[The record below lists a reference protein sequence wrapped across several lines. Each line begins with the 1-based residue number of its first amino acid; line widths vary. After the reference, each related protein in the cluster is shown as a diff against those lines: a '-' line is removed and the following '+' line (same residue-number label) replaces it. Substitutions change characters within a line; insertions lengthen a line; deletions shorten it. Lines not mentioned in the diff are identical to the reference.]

1 MRAFH
6 SDFADMKRQSHSLSA
21 TTRFRQMKFMLDR
34 PGLSLSGAAVDE
46 DRFSTLEVAH
56 KIGSAI
62 SAADNEPENEGV
74 VVISQFVWQ
83 QLFGA
88 DPAILDKYLQL
99 SGKTYRVIGVMA
111 GGFNYPRKT
120 ELDEGDSHIDATD
133 VWVPLALTAKQ
144 RANRGLSGDSYALG
158 RLKQGVSTRQTEAE
172 ISLDST
178 QSEKRSWRTTPP
190 SFLKLPAIRES
201 LWALSQTC
209 AIGVWNRRL
218 SRNSFFLCEV
228 RATPMSSFTL
238 FLPRKDVLQP
248 AISVFYR
255 IDPSLAFSKV
265 HSMREMVS
273 DASALRRFQTVLLS
287 IFAAMATTLALI
299 GFNGLLTYTASRR
312 GPEMGIRIALG
323 ATRSDILRLFLGQ
336 GLRIV
341 ALGLVLGLGAAFALT
356 RFLSSTL
363 YEVRTW
369 DPATLAVV
377 PTLFLIAALAASLVP
392 AQSCPRPTCGQL
404 RSYDHSSS

>member
-1 MRAFH
+1 VASVSLFGDSRTSKMSVSMRAFH

-46 DRFSTLEVAH
+46 DFFSTLEVAPE
-56 KIGSAI
+56 IGRAI

-88 DPAILDKYLQL
+88 DPAILDKSLQL

-144 RANRGLSGDSYALG
+144 RANRGLSGDSYASG

-178 QSEKRSWRTTPP
+178 RSEKRSWRTTPP

-228 RATPMSSFTL
+228 RATLMSSFTL
-238 FLPRKDVLQP
+238 FCP
-248 AISVFYR
+248 AKMSCSR
-255 IDPSLAFSKV
+255 QSRS
-265 HSMREMVS
+265 
-273 DASALRRFQTVLLS
+273 
-287 IFAAMATTLALI
+287 
-299 GFNGLLTYTASRR
+299 YTAS
-312 GPEMGIRIALG
+312 IRA
-323 ATRSDILRLFLGQ
+323 
-336 GLRIV
+336 
-341 ALGLVLGLGAAFALT
+341 
-356 RFLSSTL
+356 
-363 YEVRTW
+363 
-369 DPATLAVV
+369 
-377 PTLFLIAALAASLVP
+377 
-392 AQSCPRPTCGQL
+392 
-404 RSYDHSSS
+404 